1 MKNLSVCL
9 FHSDKENGAADI
21 QKLGSKMQLRKFLRA
36 QGGFGNFRT
45 NFGFFTSEKH
55 VSQPK
60 GWEKFFCTIFEQ
72 KIFFSYLHVLCK
84 KKKFQSIFRDFL
96 DFCFGRYGPK
106 SDGKKSIFKKFL
118 KIEDLSCE
126 TDSRLILQSELS
138 TFRKKIF
145 QNFWMVQWTLAGGQS
160 RRKHVFFQNFENFLK
175 IQD

>member
-21 QKLGSKMQLRKFLRA
+21 HKLGSKMQLIKFLRA

-55 VSQPK
+55 LPQPK
-60 GWEKFFCTIFEQ
+60 GREKFFCTIFEQ
-72 KIFFSYLHVLCK
+72 KFFFSYLHVLCK

-118 KIEDLSCE
+118 KIEELSCE
-126 TDSRLILQSELS
+126 TDSGLILQIELRD
-138 TFRKKIF
+138 FREKIF
-145 QNFWMVQWTLAGGQS
+145 QNFWVVGWTLAGGQS
-160 RRKHVFFQNFENFLK
+160 RRKHVFSKTLK
-175 IQD
+175 IF